1 MNKLHT
7 HYDNLKVAREAPPE
21 VIRAAYRA
29 LSQRFHPDRNPGND
43 DAARIM
49 TVINT
54 AYAVLSDPERRRQ
67 HDEWIREEEYSRSQR
82 QQSDHDPLSSNY
94 QQATA
99 ARKRSAPRE
108 DAWGKGQFTPK
119 EQPEANP
126 GRKREAGPEKFPAAD
141 QVAAF
146 AGHILKHWYWYAV
159 GVFLI
164 WGLSSNKPRTER
176 LPPLRDQPS
185 SSTVPPRQVDP
196 GSSTASAPV
205 GPRRTARFEMPD
217 GQIVKLE
224 VPSGSTPEQAQA
236 LFEAQIAREAN
247 RQPTAQAPRTPQTNT
262 ASSPPSVTKAT
273 PLASTL
279 DRTLVAPNGQ
289 PWPTVAAY
297 VSGYPRLNNKGR
309 SSVIVDNSQNDS
321 AVFVKLVSI
330 DVKPI
335 LRVRH
340 FYIPAHSK
348 FSAGNVTAGTYDVRY
363 QDLKSGRRSRTESFT
378 LTETAALD
386 GGTHFTRFTMTLYK
400 VAHGNMQMYDIAEND
415 F

>member
-1 MNKLHT
+1 M
-7 HYDNLKVAREAPPE
+7 
-21 VIRAAYRA
+21 
-29 LSQRFHPDRNPGND
+29 
-43 DAARIM
+43 
-49 TVINT
+49 
-54 AYAVLSDPERRRQ
+54 
-67 HDEWIREEEYSRSQR
+67 
-82 QQSDHDPLSSNY
+82 
-94 QQATA
+94 
-99 ARKRSAPRE
+99 
-108 DAWGKGQFTPK
+108 
-119 EQPEANP
+119 
-126 GRKREAGPEKFPAAD
+126 
-141 QVAAF
+141 
-146 AGHILKHWYWYAV
+146 
-159 GVFLI
+159 
-164 WGLSSNKPRTER
+164 
-176 LPPLRDQPS
+176 
-185 SSTVPPRQVDP
+185 
-196 GSSTASAPV
+196 
-205 GPRRTARFEMPD
+205 
-217 GQIVKLE
+217 
-224 VPSGSTPEQAQA
+224 
-236 LFEAQIAREAN
+236 
-247 RQPTAQAPRTPQTNT
+247 
-262 ASSPPSVTKAT
+262 
-273 PLASTL
+273 
-279 DRTLVAPNGQ
+279 APNGQ